1 VVCPEGASVNV
12 IARYL
17 QLEDVVLDVV
27 VASKAQLLEAIGR
40 HMERSHGLPH
50 RGVVQ
55 DLARREQVGSTGV
68 GDGVAIPH
76 ARFSNLDRIL
86 VAYMRLMQPV
96 PYASKDSKPV
106 SDVLVLLVPKAA
118 TEEHIRILAEAA
130 RMFGDQTFRKHLRNC
145 NNPMDVKQLFDGWA

>member
-1 VVCPEGASVNV
+1 VNV

-27 VASKAQLLEAIGR
+27 VASKAQLLEAIGL

-55 DLARREQVGSTGV
+55 DLTRREQVGSTGV

-96 PYASKDSKPV
+96 PYDSKDSKPV

>member
-1 VVCPEGASVNV
+1 MNV

-17 QLEDVVLDVV
+17 QLEDVVLDVA
-27 VASKAQLLEAIGR
+27 VASKAQLLETIGR

-55 DLARREQVGSTGV
+55 DLTRREQVGSTGV

-96 PYASKDSKPV
+96 PYAAKDDKPV

-118 TEEHIRILAEAA
+118 TDEHIRILAEAA

-145 NNPMDVKQLFDGWA
+145 NNPTDVKRLFDGWA